1 MSTFTIYSGIERI
14 HMVRE
19 CILLFNGRR
28 LNNSQIDYQSVQRD
42 PSYLHIDSLPLTGI
56 LSAWQ
61 LNFNLTMT
69 LTYSSTK
76 TPLRS
81 RVYFASKL

>member
-61 LNFNLTMT
+61 LNLNLNMT
-69 LTYSSTK
+69 LTYFHTK
-76 TPLRS
+76 SPLRS
-81 RVYFASKL
+81 RV